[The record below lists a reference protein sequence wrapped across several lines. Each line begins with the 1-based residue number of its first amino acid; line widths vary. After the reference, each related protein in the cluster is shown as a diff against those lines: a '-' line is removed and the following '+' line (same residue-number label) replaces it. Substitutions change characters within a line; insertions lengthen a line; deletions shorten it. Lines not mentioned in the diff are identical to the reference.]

1 MFYNIIQGINNP
13 KVTTLLENE
22 IVEKI
27 NKLKKEKNAVIL
39 AHCYQNPEIDL
50 VADYVGDSLGLSKL
64 ASKTNADIIVFAG
77 VYFMAET
84 AKILSPDKKVLLPNK
99 KSGCNMADMI
109 DLRMVREFR
118 AKYPNIPLVCY
129 VNSTAEVKAECDI
142 CCTSA
147 NAIEVVRSMNVE
159 KVLFAPDCYLG
170 SWVQKNLPNVEVISY
185 PGYCPTHLRISA
197 DDIIQ
202 AKAKHQDG
210 VVLVHPEC
218 RQEVVELSDFT
229 GSTTQIFDY
238 VKKTSHKTYIICT
251 EKGVVDR
258 LERDYKDKKFVLVNE
273 KLICHNMKQ
282 NSLEDIYNALLNEEF
297 EVNVDEKIR
306 TLALKSINAMI
317 SIKSGKETVVK

>member
-1 MFYNIIQGINNP
+1 MI
-13 KVTTLLENE
+13 ENE

-84 AKILSPDKKVLLPNK
+84 AKILSPEKKVLLPNR

-109 DLRMVREFR
+109 DLRMVREFKT
-118 AKYPNIPLVCY
+118 KYPNIPLVCY
-129 VNSTAEVKAECDI
+129 VNSTAEVKAECDV

-147 NAIEVVRSMNVE
+147 NAIEVVRSMNVK

-185 PGYCPTHLRISA
+185 PGYCPTHLRISPE
-197 DDIIQ
+197 DIKQ
-202 AKAKHQDG
+202 AKEKYPNG

-238 VKKTSHKTYIICT
+238 VKKTNHEMYIICT

-258 LERDYKDKKFVLVNE
+258 LQRDYKDKNFVLINE
-273 KLICHNMKQ
+273 KIVCHNMKQ
-282 NSLEDIYNALLNEEF
+282 NTLEDIYNALLNEEF

-306 TLALKSINAMI
+306 KLALKSINAMI
-317 SIKSGKETVVK
+317 SIKSGKQVVTQ

>member
-1 MFYNIIQGINNP
+1 M
-13 KVTTLLENE
+13 LENE

-109 DLRMVREFR
+109 DLRMVKEFR

-129 VNSTAEVKAECDI
+129 VNSTAEVKAECDV

-202 AKAKHQDG
+202 AKAKHPDG

-238 VKKTSHKTYIICT
+238 IKKTNHKTYIICT

-258 LERDYKDKKFVLVNE
+258 LKRDYKDKNFVLVND

-282 NSLEDIYNALLNEEF
+282 NTLEDIYNALLNEEF

-317 SIKSGKETVVK
+317 SIKSGKETVAK

>member
-1 MFYNIIQGINNP
+1 M
-13 KVTTLLENE
+13 LENE

-129 VNSTAEVKAECDI
+129 VNSTAEVKAECDV

-185 PGYCPTHLRISA
+185 PGYCPTG
-197 DDIIQ
+197 
-202 AKAKHQDG
+202 AK
-210 VVLVHPEC
+210 E
-218 RQEVVELSDFT
+218 FT
-229 GSTTQIFDY
+229 
-238 VKKTSHKTYIICT
+238 KC
-251 EKGVVDR
+251 
-258 LERDYKDKKFVLVNE
+258 
-273 KLICHNMKQ
+273 
-282 NSLEDIYNALLNEEF
+282 
-297 EVNVDEKIR
+297 
-306 TLALKSINAMI
+306 
-317 SIKSGKETVVK
+317 

>member
-1 MFYNIIQGINNP
+1 M
-13 KVTTLLENE
+13 LENE

-129 VNSTAEVKAECDI
+129 VNSTAEVKAECDV

-170 SWVQKNLPNVEVISY
+170 SWVQKNLPTVEVISY

-202 AKAKHQDG
+202 AKAKHPDG

-238 VKKTSHKTYIICT
+238 IKKTNHKTYIICT

-258 LERDYKDKKFVLVNE
+258 LKRDYKDKNFVLVND

-282 NSLEDIYNALLNEEF
+282 NTLEDIYNALLNEEF

-317 SIKSGKETVVK
+317 SIKSGKETVAK

>member
-1 MFYNIIQGINNP
+1 MI
-13 KVTTLLENE
+13 ENE

-84 AKILSPDKKVLLPNK
+84 AKILSPEKKVLLPNR

-109 DLRMVREFR
+109 DLRMVREFK

-129 VNSTAEVKAECDI
+129 VNSTAEVKAECDV

-147 NAIEVVRSMNVE
+147 NAIEVVRSMNVK

-185 PGYCPTHLRISA
+185 PGYCPTHLRISPE
-197 DDIIQ
+197 DIKQ
-202 AKAKHQDG
+202 AKEKYPNG

-238 VKKTSHKTYIICT
+238 VKKTNHEMYIICT

-258 LERDYKDKKFVLVNE
+258 LQRDYKDKNFVLINE
-273 KLICHNMKQ
+273 KIVCHNMKQ
-282 NSLEDIYNALLNEEF
+282 NTLEDIYNALLNEEF

-306 TLALKSINAMI
+306 KLALKSINAMI
-317 SIKSGKETVVK
+317 SIKSGKQVVTQ

>member
-1 MFYNIIQGINNP
+1 M
-13 KVTTLLENE
+13 LENE

-129 VNSTAEVKAECDI
+129 VNSTAEVKAECDV

-197 DDIIQ
+197 DDII
-202 AKAKHQDG
+202 KAKEKYPNG

-238 VKKTSHKTYIICT
+238 VKRTNHKTYIICT

-258 LERDYKDKKFVLVNE
+258 LKRDYKDKNFVLVND

-282 NSLEDIYNALLNEEF
+282 NTLEDIYNALLNEEF

-317 SIKSGKETVVK
+317 SIKSGKETVAK

>member
-1 MFYNIIQGINNP
+1 M
-13 KVTTLLENE
+13 LENE

-129 VNSTAEVKAECDI
+129 VNSTAEVKAECDV

-147 NAIEVVRSMNVE
+147 NAIEVVKSMNVE

-202 AKAKHQDG
+202 AKAKHPDG

-238 VKKTSHKTYIICT
+238 IKKTNHKTYIICT

-258 LERDYKDKKFVLVNE
+258 LKRDYKDKNFVLVND

-282 NSLEDIYNALLNEEF
+282 NTLEDIYNALLNEEF

-317 SIKSGKETVVK
+317 SIKTGKETVAK

>member
-1 MFYNIIQGINNP
+1 M
-13 KVTTLLENE
+13 LENE

-129 VNSTAEVKAECDI
+129 VNSTAEVKAECDV

-197 DDIIQ
+197 DDII
-202 AKAKHQDG
+202 KAKEKYPNA

-238 VKKTSHKTYIICT
+238 VKRTNHKTYIICT

-258 LERDYKDKKFVLVNE
+258 LKRDYKDKNFVLVND

-282 NSLEDIYNALLNEEF
+282 NTLEDIYNALLNEEF

-317 SIKSGKETVVK
+317 SIKSGKETVAK

>member
-1 MFYNIIQGINNP
+1 MI
-13 KVTTLLENE
+13 ENE

-84 AKILSPDKKVLLPNK
+84 AKILSPEKKVLLPNR

-109 DLRMVREFR
+109 DLRMVREFKT
-118 AKYPNIPLVCY
+118 KYPNIPLVCY
-129 VNSTAEVKAECDI
+129 VNSTAEVKAECDV

-147 NAIEVVRSMNVE
+147 NAIEVVRSMNVK

-185 PGYCPTHLRISA
+185 PGYCPTHLRISPE
-197 DDIIQ
+197 DIKQ
-202 AKAKHQDG
+202 AKEKHPNG
-210 VVLVHPEC
+210 AVLVHPEC

-238 VKKTSHKTYIICT
+238 VKKTNHEMYIICT

-258 LERDYKDKKFVLVNE
+258 LQRDYKDKNFVLINE
-273 KLICHNMKQ
+273 KIVCHNMKQ
-282 NSLEDIYNALLNEEF
+282 NTLEDIYNALLNEEF

-306 TLALKSINAMI
+306 KLALKSINAMI
-317 SIKSGKETVVK
+317 SIKSGKQVVTQ

>member
-1 MFYNIIQGINNP
+1 M
-13 KVTTLLENE
+13 LENE

-129 VNSTAEVKAECDI
+129 VNSTAEVKAECDV

-202 AKAKHQDG
+202 AKAKHPDG

-238 VKKTSHKTYIICT
+238 IKKTNHKTYIICT

-258 LERDYKDKKFVLVNE
+258 LKRDYKDKNFVLVND

-282 NSLEDIYNALLNEEF
+282 NTLEDIYNALLNEEF

-317 SIKSGKETVVK
+317 SIKTGKETVAK